1 MCCMPDSQADIMEL
15 DESLIR
21 LFRQW
26 RSFMHEGIDKDCFKD
41 MNWVEVFCT
50 EMSNR
55 LRDLEKQGAL
65 DAVFKP

>member
-1 MCCMPDSQADIMEL
+1 MPDSQADIMEL
-15 DESLIR
+15 DESLIS

-26 RSFMHEGIDKDCFKD
+26 KSFMHEGIDKDCYEG

-55 LRDLEKQGAL
+55 LRDLEKEGKL
-65 DAVFKP
+65 KAVLEL